1 MAFAHGKIILLGEHA
16 VVYGKPGI
24 AAAISRGVSATAREA
39 DADVLELEPWSRRV
53 TPDAASDD
61 PLRRAFAVALRSRSG
76 DEPKLSIRCD
86 VGIPAGAGLGCSAAI
101 GVAVISAIDEAL
113 GIRRSR
119 LEVAEAAYVW
129 EQVFHGNPSG
139 IDNTM
144 AAVGG
149 IALYRKGQPLVPI
162 VPKRPLPIVVA
173 YSGESASTKE
183 TVASVARQRAKRP
196 EEIDAL
202 LDAIE
207 SLVVNG
213 RNAIETGD
221 LRALGQLFDMNHMM
235 LGSLMLST
243 EKLERM
249 VAASRNAGALGAKL
263 TGGGGGGCMI
273 ALVPD
278 ADAARSVCDALR
290 AEGTDPFTVEAG
302 S

>member
-24 AAAISRGVSATAREA
+24 AAAIDRGVSATARVAEA
-39 DADVLELEPWSRRV
+39 DRLWIEPWAREVVPS
-53 TPDAASDD
+53 AEADD
-61 PLRRAFAVALRSRSG
+61 PLSRAFAVALRERPAG
-76 DEPKLSIRCD
+76 APRLAIRCD

-101 GVAVISAIDEAL
+101 GVAVISAIDEVL
-113 GIRRSR
+113 GVERPRAA
-119 LEVAEAAYVW
+119 VAEAAYAW

-149 IALYRKGQPLVPI
+149 IALYRKGQPLEPI
-162 VPKRPLPIVVA
+162 VPRRPLPIVVA

-183 TVASVARQRAKRP
+183 TVAEVARQRARRP
-196 EEIDAL
+196 AEVDAL

-207 SLVVNG
+207 SVVING
-213 RNAIETGD
+213 RRAIEDGD
-221 LRALGQLFDMNHMM
+221 LRALGQLFDANHMM
-235 LGSLMLST
+235 LSSLMLST
-243 EKLERM
+243 EKLEHM
-249 VAASRNAGALGAKL
+249 VAAARAAGALGAKL

-273 ALVPD
+273 ALVAD
-278 ADAARSVCDALR
+278 RDAAAPVCDALR
-290 AEGTDPFTVEAG
+290 AEGTDPFVVEAG